1 MNVLEYAVVIVVAEV
16 TVDCVVVTVVVGVLR
31 SVVVLI
37 RVVDVVNVL
46 MAAKSNN

>member
-1 MNVLEYAVVIVVAEV
+1 MVIVVAKV
-16 TVDCVVVTVVVGVLR
+16 IIDCVDVTVVVGVLR